1 MLECVILGDSIAVG
15 LSRPMPECVAY
26 AKSGINTWQF
36 NKQYGGEVFSD
47 YVIISLGSND
57 HKYVKTQEELEK
69 LRRRILATQKVI
81 WILPSGNL
89 KAGGVDIQTV
99 RQTIIDIATKN
110 GDRVIGLASDHVSAD
125 GIHPTGRGYQFL
137 TDTIRKK

>member
-15 LSRPMPECVAY
+15 LSKPMSECVAY

-36 NKQYGGEVFSD
+36 NKQYPGEVFSE

-57 HKYVKTQEELEK
+57 HKYIKTRGELEK
-69 LRRRILATQKVI
+69 LRRRILATQQVV
-81 WILPSGNL
+81 WVLPSGNL

-99 RQTIIDIATKN
+99 RQTIMDIATKN
-110 GDRVIGLASDHVSAD
+110 GDRVIGLAAQHVAAD
-125 GIHPTGRGYQFL
+125 GIHPLGKGYQFL
-137 TDTIRKK
+137 ASTIRNQ